1 LITKMMSL
9 SLMIGALFDTVAA
22 DVLVVLR
29 NFIII
34 PASRLRKRRSTAAS
48 ADAADARAVDAPIDS
63 RRTRNRP
70 LLNWLGGGR
79 ADLL

>member
-1 LITKMMSL
+1 LITKMLSL

-29 NFIII
+29 NFIIT

-48 ADAADARAVDAPIDS
+48 ADAADVRAVDVPIGS
-63 RRTRNRP
+63 RRTRHRP